1 MSVFV
6 YKGGAESK
14 IPPEQLQE
22 HLNAGWSVTDG
33 EDEADT
39 SPKPD
44 AGPQGSNDDNW
55 DPLEFIAEA
64 PTKEEADTNGTGLLS
79 NSEVRAA
86 AEKAG
91 IEGFKTKRIKALK
104 VELGYEASE

>member
-6 YKGGAESK
+6 YKDGAKSL

-22 HLNAGWSVTDG
+22 HLINGWSVTDG
-33 EDEADT
+33 GEDDGDLSPDPEAPTEEEADT
-39 SPKPD
+39 S
-44 AGPQGSNDDNW
+44 
-55 DPLEFIAEA
+55 
-64 PTKEEADTNGTGLLS
+64 GTGLLS
-79 NSEVRAA
+79 NSEVREA

-104 VELGYEASE
+104 VELGYEESE

>member
-6 YKGGAESK
+6 YKDGAESL

-22 HLNAGWSVTDG
+22 HLINGWSVTDG
-33 EDEADT
+33 KDEADT
-39 SPKPD
+39 NSEPAPV
-44 AGPQGSNDDNW
+44 
-55 DPLEFIAEA
+55 A

-79 NSEVRAA
+79 NGEVRAA

-104 VELGYEASE
+104 VELGYEESE

>member
-6 YKGGAESK
+6 YKDGSELL

-22 HLNAGWSVTDG
+22 HLTNGWSVT
-33 EDEADT
+33 EEADT
-39 SPKPD
+39 SP
-44 AGPQGSNDDNW
+44 
-55 DPLEFIAEA
+55 EA

-79 NSEVRAA
+79 NKEVRAA

-91 IEGFKTKRIKALK
+91 IDGFDTKRIKALK

>member
-6 YKGGAESK
+6 YKGGAELK

-22 HLNAGWSVTDG
+22 HLTNGWGVTNG
-33 EDEADT
+33 KEEADAT
-39 SPKPD
+39 PEPTT
-44 AGPQGSNDDNW
+44 
-55 DPLEFIAEA
+55 EA

-104 VELGYEASE
+104 VDLGYEASE

>member
-6 YKGGAESK
+6 YKDGSESL

-22 HLNAGWSVTDG
+22 HLTNGWSVTNG
-33 EDEADT
+33 KGEADT
-39 SPKPD
+39 SPEPD
-44 AGPQGSNDDNW
+44 MDPQGPSDGNE
-55 DPLEFIAEA
+55 PPSEA
-64 PTKEEADTNGTGLLS
+64 PTKEEADTNGTGKLS
-79 NSEVRAA
+79 NQEVRAA

-91 IEGFKTKRIKALK
+91 ITDFDTKRIKSLK

>member
-6 YKGGAESK
+6 YKDGSELL

-22 HLNAGWSVTDG
+22 HLDNGWKVTDG
-33 EDEADT
+33 KDEADAN
-39 SPKPD
+39 SEP
-44 AGPQGSNDDNW
+44 AS
-55 DPLEFIAEA
+55 EA

-91 IEGFKTKRIKALK
+91 IDGFQTKRIKALK
-104 VELGYEASE
+104 AELGYEDSE

>member
-1 MSVFV
+1 MSVYV
-6 YKGGAESK
+6 YKDGTEAK

-22 HLNAGWSVTDG
+22 HLINGWSVT
-33 EDEADT
+33 AHVT
-39 SPKPD
+39 
-44 AGPQGSNDDNW
+44 
-55 DPLEFIAEA
+55 
-64 PTKEEADTNGTGLLS
+64 PTEEEADTNGTGLLS

-86 AEKAG
+86 ADKAG

>member
-6 YKGGAESK
+6 YKDGNESL

-22 HLNAGWSVTDG
+22 HLINGWSVT
-33 EDEADT
+33 EDAESAD
-39 SPKPD
+39 
-44 AGPQGSNDDNW
+44 
-55 DPLEFIAEA
+55 
-64 PTKEEADTNGTGLLS
+64 PTKEEDDTNGTGLLS
-79 NSEVRAA
+79 NKEIRAA

-91 IEGFKTKRIKALK
+91 ITGFDTKRIRALK

>member
-6 YKGGAESK
+6 YKGGQESL

-22 HLNAGWSVTDG
+22 HLINGWSVT
-33 EDEADT
+33 EEAGT
-39 SPKPD
+39 
-44 AGPQGSNDDNW
+44 
-55 DPLEFIAEA
+55 EA
-64 PTKEEADTNGTGLLS
+64 PTKEEADTNGTGKLS
-79 NSEVRAA
+79 HSEVRAA

-91 IEGFKTKRIKALK
+91 IAGFDTKRIKALK

>member
-6 YKGGAESK
+6 YKGGAKSL

-22 HLNAGWSVTDG
+22 HLINGWKVTEEAEDIDAEAGEIQTT
-33 EDEADT
+33 EADT
-39 SPKPD
+39 ILAP
-44 AGPQGSNDDNW
+44 A
-55 DPLEFIAEA
+55 A

>member
-6 YKGGAESK
+6 YKGGQESL

-22 HLNAGWSVTDG
+22 HLINGWSVTDG
-33 EDEADT
+33 KEEAEDIGPDGEIQMTEADT
-39 SPKPD
+39 NSEPD
-44 AGPQGSNDDNW
+44 S
-55 DPLEFIAEA
+55 EA
-64 PTKEEADTNGTGLLS
+64 PTREEADTNGTGLLS
-79 NSEVRAA
+79 NKEVRAA

-91 IEGFKTKRIKALK
+91 IDGFDTKRIKALK